1 MDVHGEANKRLR
13 ELFPGDY
20 RRVLNEVRVERGLE
34 PILTERDRAQSKI
47 EELREKFPDLFGDD
61 EPPEVKAEEPSER
74 VAKLM
79 AEGTTRDPY
88 LPKVVGDAAEGFDSN
103 DYAWGREAQKTKKT

>member
-34 PILTERDRAQSKI
+34 PILTERDRAQRKI
-47 EELREKFPDLFGDD
+47 EELREKFPDLFADD
-61 EPPEVKAEEPSER
+61 DPPEVKAEEPSELL
-74 VAKLM
+74 AKLM
-79 AEGTTRDPY
+79 AEGPPRDPY
-88 LPKVVGDAAEGFDSN
+88 LPKDVDDPAEDFDSN
-103 DYAWGREAQKTKKT
+103 DYA